1 MRALD
6 QVLDLT
12 AIQLHLSQLVH
23 LLVWDLSLSAP
34 SAINKVL
41 PDLLPSFESQVLV
54 WEEEIHARLE
64 GSVDTGCSIGREE
77 ADSRVILQFGEKYC
91 IC

>member
-23 LLVWDLSLSAP
+23 ILIWNLSLSTP
-34 SAINKVL
+34 GAIDEVL
-41 PDLLPSFESQVLV
+41 PDLLASFESQVLV
-54 WEEEIHARLE
+54 WKEEIHAGLE
-64 GSVDTGCSIGREE
+64 GCVDTGCSIGREE
-77 ADSRVILQFGEKYC
+77 ADSCVVLELSEEHC
-91 IC
+91 VC